1 MPNYQGVWSLTVQM
15 QNVSDWP
22 TFVFTN
28 SRALF
33 AGGESSSGTFSDV
46 IDYIDITST
55 GNATD
60 FGDLSSVKKAP
71 SSVSSATR
79 AVFGGGSTTNG
90 GGYINVL
97 EYVTIASVGNVTDF
111 GDLSVTC
118 Q

>member
-60 FGDLSSVKKAP
+60 FGDLSSVKKRLHLFP
-71 SSVSSATR
+71 QLQGR
-79 AVFGGGSTTNG
+79 C
-90 GGYINVL
+90 L
-97 EYVTIASVGNVTDF
+97 EGAAQLMEVVILMFWSM
-111 GDLSVTC
+111 L